1 MEATTRF
8 DGIDDH
14 RSGPLRRAVAALED
28 ESAVADRLDR
38 LEAARRESARPHPV
52 RRPGWC
58 GDGRRVQPACLQAAG
73 VVSLSPCVRARA
85 GATHRGRDG
94 HRCRDLAA
102 AIASAL
108 PPGGLMWTVDL
119 RPESGEYAR
128 RLLGSLGLS
137 VFVVTGRFD
146 EILDQVLFEAEPL
159 DLLFVD
165 GHHQYQPTLDY
176 TDQAAGYLSTRR
188 GDLRRHRMVG
198 RNAAGLGGDP
208 HPGPVGLDARSRHR
222 RSVRRPPLT
231 GHRGHDLNS
240 PTRPGFPRS
249 CLPRPCLPRTCWLDH
264 AATALSTSPMIM
276 GGSR

>member
-38 LEAARRESARPHPV
+38 LEAARRELREDRTPFDD
-52 RRPGWC
+52 R
-58 GDGRRVQPACLQAAG
+58 DGAVTVGEFSRRVSKPPEWCRFLHVLARELAPRTVVEMGTG
-73 VVSLSPCVRARA
+73 VGIS
-85 GATHRGRDG
+85 
-94 HRCRDLAA
+94 AA

-176 TDQAAGYLSTRR
+176 TDQAAGYLSDRAVVIYDDIAWSDGMQQAWAEIRTQDRWAWTL
-188 GDLRRHRMVG
+188 DLGTVG
-198 RNAAGLGGDP
+198 VCG
-208 HPGPVGLDARSRHR
+208 AR
-222 RSVRRPPLT
+222 P
-231 GHRGHDLNS
+231 
-240 PTRPGFPRS
+240 
-249 CLPRPCLPRTCWLDH
+249 
-264 AATALSTSPMIM
+264 
-276 GGSR
+276 